1 MKISF
6 PEIQNFVGQRSMD
19 KANEIALNK
28 LDVLINGSGPG
39 SDFLGWIDLPEQM
52 LENEY
57 DSIMHHASNLS
68 QLDVIVVVGIGGS
81 YLGAKAVIEALSP
94 QFGKREPEIIFAGH
108 NLSQDYI
115 AELLNY
121 LNNKEVG
128 VIVISKSGT
137 TTEPAIS
144 FRVLL
149 EYMNQRYD
157 SETIRNRII
166 AITDSQKGALKE
178 LSEKEGFSTLTIA
191 DDVGGRFS
199 VLSPV
204 GLLPIAVAGFDIK
217 KLLEGAVKAKHDC
230 TEKNNQN
237 PAMQYAGY
245 RNLLYVGGRKIEIL
259 VNYDS
264 RLNFI
269 SEWWKQLFGESEGK
283 NHKGIFPASV
293 SFTTDLHSLGQY
305 IQQGERTIFETT
317 IYINSVKQAVKI
329 PFRENDYDKLNY
341 LAGKSIDYVNNKA
354 AEGTLKA
361 HIDGDVPNIRIE
373 LNELDEYSIG
383 YLLYFFE
390 ISCGIS
396 AYMLN
401 VNPFDQ
407 PGVEDYKRNMFEL
420 LGKK

>member
-28 LDVLINGSGPG
+28 LDVLINGSGTG